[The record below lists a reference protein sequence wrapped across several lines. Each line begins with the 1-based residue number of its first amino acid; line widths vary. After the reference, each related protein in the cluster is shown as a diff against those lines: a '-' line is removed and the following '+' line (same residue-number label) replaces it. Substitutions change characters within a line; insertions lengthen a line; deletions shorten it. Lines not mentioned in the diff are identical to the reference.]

1 MNTAEFKRRVEAIKQ
16 AASGHWPNILQRL
29 GIDPILL
36 NRKNQPCPLCGG
48 HDRFQF
54 TDKFAHGNFYCRGCG
69 PGDGF
74 KLLQGVLGLR
84 FGAALEAVESVVGG
98 ISSIVPTVAPAK
110 ISINALVRR
119 IWDEASPITEDD
131 QVEQYLEKRGLALSA
146 FPDVL
151 RCHPGLGYFVRDDA
165 GRTRQVAQ
173 YASLLAA
180 VQGPDGETV
189 ALHRTYLVDGEAPSG
204 IDVKKLLG
212 GGLQGGAVRLF
223 APTDVLGLAEG
234 IETALACYLAT
245 RKPVWASLGAINLRN
260 LWIPPSVSH
269 VIIYADNDADRH
281 FTGQAAAYAL
291 AERLT
296 RQQGKDLKVEVFIP
310 EQPGQD
316 WADVWLHSQPQ
327 IRAVA

>member
-1 MNTAEFKRRVEAIKQ
+1 MNTAEFNHRVEVIKHR
-16 AASGHWPNILQRL
+16 ASGHWPDILQRL

-54 TDKFAHGNFYCRGCG
+54 TDKFAHGNFFCRGCG

-74 KLLQGVLGLR
+74 KLLKGVLGLR

-98 ISSIVPTVAPAK
+98 ISSSIRQVTPTKV
-110 ISINALVRR
+110 STNALMRR
-119 IWDEASPITEDD
+119 IWDEAGPITEDD
-131 QVEQYLEKRGLALSA
+131 QAGRYLAKRGLALSA
-146 FPDVL
+146 YPDML
-151 RCHPGLGYFVRDDA
+151 RCHPGLGYFVRDEA
-165 GRTRQVAQ
+165 GRSRQVAQ
-173 YASLLAA
+173 YPALLAS
-180 VQGPDGETV
+180 VQGPDGERV

-234 IETALACYLAT
+234 IETALACHLAT
-245 RKPVWASLGAINLRN
+245 RKPVWASLGANNLRN

-281 FTGQAAAYAL
+281 FAGQAAAYAL

-296 RQQGKDLKVEVFIP
+296 RQQDRNLKVEVFIP

-316 WADVWLHSQPQ
+316 WADVWLQSQPQ